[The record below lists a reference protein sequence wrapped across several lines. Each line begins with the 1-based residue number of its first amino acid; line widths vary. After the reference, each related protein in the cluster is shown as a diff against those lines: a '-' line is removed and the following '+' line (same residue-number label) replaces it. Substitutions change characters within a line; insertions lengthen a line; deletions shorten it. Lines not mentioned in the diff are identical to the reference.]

1 MRLMRRLRDVAGIL
15 AMLGAATG
23 GAHAQEFAG
32 RQVNVIVNFSPGG
45 PTDLEARIFAENLPR
60 FLKGTSGVVVRNL
73 AGAGGLIGVN
83 QLADVSEKDKL
94 NIGFFT
100 WNAMDQVLKHP
111 NLRVPFNDFKFI
123 AGMQQTNLAYIR
135 RDTAP
140 GIAKPADVVKAQPF
154 RAASFSSGAD
164 WSTLRQSLAL
174 DLLGARFR
182 TIPGYRGSR
191 EADIAMLQGDI
202 QLVSNSLPGYN
213 TFVKPN
219 MVDKGIAIPLF
230 QFERGD
236 STERS
241 PDLPDVPTFL
251 EVYRETHGA
260 NATPSGEKWEAMQFL
275 TKVIARMAR
284 VIVMPPNAPD
294 AAVAEL
300 RSAVEKM
307 AKDPQF
313 NAQYE
318 KITSTPAHF
327 VFAEDG
333 QRVMVELKKV
343 SPKTVSFFNQYI
355 QANLVR

>member
-1 MRLMRRLRDVAGIL
+1 MRLITKLRSVACFL
-15 AMLGAATG
+15 AMLSAAMG

-32 RQVNVIVNFSPGG
+32 RQVSVIVNFTPGG

-60 FLKGTSGVVVRNL
+60 FLKGTSSVVVRN
-73 AGAGGLIGVN
+73 APGAGGLIGVN

-100 WNAMDQVLKHP
+100 WNAMDQILQHP

-123 AGMQQTNLAYIR
+123 AGMQQTNLLYIR

-140 GIAKPADVVKAQPF
+140 GVAKPADIVKVQPF
-154 RAASFSSGAD
+154 RAAAFGSGAD
-164 WSTLRQSLAL
+164 WSTLRLNLAL
-174 DLLGARFR
+174 DLLGVKFR

-191 EADIAMLQGDI
+191 EADVAMLQGDI
-202 QLVSNSLPGYN
+202 QLVSNSLPGYHN
-213 TFVKPN
+213 FAKPN
-219 MVDKGIAIPLF
+219 MVDKGLAIPLF
-230 QFERGD
+230 QYGRDGGA
-236 STERS
+236 ERS

-260 NATPSGEKWEAMQFL
+260 NATPSGEKWEALQL
-275 TKVIARMAR
+275 LNKVVARMAR
-284 VIVMPPNAPD
+284 VILMPPNAPD

-300 RSAVEKM
+300 RSAVERM

-327 VFAEDG
+327 VLGADG
-333 QRVMVELKKV
+333 QRVMVELKQV
-343 SPKTVSFFNQYI
+343 PPTTVTFFNQYLQSI
-355 QANLVR
+355 LSR